1 MNPVVVGR
9 FRPAAPG
16 GRPVNWAATG
26 RLGGVSSGSFASL
39 NLSLTVGDDST
50 AVAQNRKRAGQL
62 VGVLEIAVLD
72 AQHGAHVALATGP
85 GIVEQADA
93 VVTNIPGL
101 GLLALAA
108 DCVPVV
114 LADPEAGVIAAV
126 HCGWRGLG
134 LGVLPAAVQAMRA
147 QGAEHIRA
155 VSGPAI
161 CVKCYPVGADCVDV
175 LSSQLHTEVFAA
187 CTFNRSGQW
196 HLDVRAGVHAQLLGE
211 GIAISSVR
219 RCTAT
224 DPQLFSYRAEGR
236 TGRQGMI
243 VAL

>member
-1 MNPVVVGR
+1 M
-9 FRPAAPG
+9 
-16 GRPVNWAATG
+16 
-26 RLGGVSSGSFASL
+26 

-50 AVAQNRKRAGQL
+50 AVAQNRVRAGRL
-62 VGVLEIAVLD
+62 VGVSDITVLD
-72 AQHGAHVALATGP
+72 AQHGAHVAFAAGP
-85 GIVEQADA
+85 GIAEQADA

-134 LGVLPAAVQAMRA
+134 LGVVPAAVEAMRA
-147 QGAEHIRA
+147 HGAERIRA

-161 CVKCYPVGADCVDV
+161 CLECYPVGADCVAV
-175 LSSQLHTEVFAA
+175 LSEQLHAEVFSVCA
-187 CTFNRSGQW
+187 FNRSGQW
-196 HLDVRAGVHAQLLGE
+196 HLDVRAGVHAQLHRE
-211 GIAISSVR
+211 GIEFSSVR

-224 DPQLFSYRAEGR
+224 DPQLFSYRVEGR